1 MTLPRVVRDLLMLA
15 PSLSRVPCAP
25 VESALSLPARSTR
38 LILLT
43 RSVASPVSLSVFLW
57 VKMMVNTAC
66 ERLLVSFMLVA
77 ATVLA
82 LFPSSMRA
90 WMSW

>member
-1 MTLPRVVRDLLMLA
+1 MTFPRVVRDLLMLA
-15 PSLSRVPCAP
+15 PSLSRVPWAP

-43 RSVASPVSLSVFLW
+43 FGGGSHPVSLSVLRW
-57 VKMMVNTAC
+57 VKMMVKTAC

-77 ATVLA
+77 ATVL
-82 LFPSSMRA
+82 
-90 WMSW
+90 